1 MLLKILKGH
10 LVISFILFF
19 FISFYSCSDESLQP
33 QEEHFE
39 AEGMV
44 FYESGIKVAEI
55 FRGVSQDTFF
65 VKNGQQTAGIDI
77 KFYNSS
83 KQEIDPPNSSV
94 QPLAWEISD
103 IAKTD
108 VWQHPG
114 EEGGYEFHLVGKS
127 IGITQIEFFVLH
139 EGHPDFRSG
148 KIFVSV
154 VP

>member
-1 MLLKILKGH
+1 MLLKFLKVQIV
-10 LVISFILFF
+10 LLMFLFS
-19 FISFYSCSDESLQP
+19 IIFYGCSEESLQP

-44 FYESGIKVAEI
+44 FYESGIKIAEI
-55 FRGVSQDTFF
+55 FRGGTQDTFF
-65 VKNGQQTAGIDI
+65 VKNGQQTSGIEI

-83 KQEIDPPNSSV
+83 KQEIAPPNPSV
-94 QPLAWEISD
+94 QPLAWEITD
-103 IAKTD
+103 IAKTE

-127 IGITQIEFFVLH
+127 PGLTQIEFFVLH

-148 KIFVSV
+148 KIYVSV